1 MRKTHTLS
9 VAMKSLTD
17 VPESLFRTA
26 QEEGVITVDF
36 SKNNFSSI
44 PEG

>member
-9 VAMKSLTD
+9 VAMKNLTE
-17 VPESLFRTA
+17 VPDSLFQTA
-26 QEEGVITVDF
+26 QEEGVSTVDF
-36 SKNNFSSI
+36 SKNKFSSI